1 MVFEKEPFFHLRS
14 DGFVPKCFNYETF
27 TNQKTPKRPKKT
39 KKETTTTT
47 KKKKKK
53 KEKAKKVGYY
63 IYRGLFIT
71 GSNIIEIISLL
82 AVCDRAIW
90 RKCSLFPGA
99 LDISW

>member
-1 MVFEKEPFFHLRS
+1 MDLFPNVSIMRRLPIKKP
-14 DGFVPKCFNYETF
+14 
-27 TNQKTPKRPKKT
+27 QKDQKKQ
-39 KKETTTTT
+39 KKKQQQQQ

-99 LDISW
+99 SDISW